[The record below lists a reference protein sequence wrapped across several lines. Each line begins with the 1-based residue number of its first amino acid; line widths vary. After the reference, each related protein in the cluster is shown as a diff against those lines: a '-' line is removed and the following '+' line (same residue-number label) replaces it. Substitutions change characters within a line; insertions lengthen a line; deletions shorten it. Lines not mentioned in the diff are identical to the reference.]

1 MSVGNPLQTPELH
14 PLIPRFEWNARNVY
28 EDTSALY
35 YRLSRELIGDGKLL
49 VLASHIPATQ
59 PAPNLFFSA
68 VHYLLMREPNRH
80 HRLRA
85 FFHDLTPRP
94 NTRDDPYPIFRE
106 FCLTH
111 VQELRDLLE
120 TRSVQLNE
128 IGRCAFFMP
137 VFNFISARVGGEPF
151 AVIEV
156 GSSAGLNLLWD
167 RYAYDYG
174 LRTLYGDTSSS
185 IVLRC
190 ALRGSKRPPLE
201 QPPPPVAFRFGID
214 LAPQDVRDEDAM
226 LWLRALV
233 WPEHVDRARHME
245 KAIALARQHPPLV
258 LQGDA
263 LDLVPRALDAISP
276 DLPVLLFHSFV
287 LNQFPA
293 QARERYYAMLTERS
307 AGRRLFDMAI
317 EPREWPAPLVLT
329 TYKDR
334 GYFEQTLASCDV
346 LGRWIEWYE

>member
-1 MSVGNPLQTPELH
+1 MNVGNPLHAPEQH
-14 PLIPRFEWNARNVY
+14 PLIPRFEWNARHVY

-35 YRLSRELIGDGKLL
+35 YRLTRELIGDGKLL

-68 VHYLLMREPNRH
+68 VHYLLMREPNLSH
-80 HRLRA
+80 PLRE
-85 FFHDLTPRP
+85 FFHDLTPNP
-94 NTRDDPYPIFRE
+94 NTRDDPYPVFRA
-106 FCLTH
+106 FCLTYAD
-111 VQELRDLLE
+111 EMRELLE

-128 IGRCAFFMP
+128 IGRCAFFLP
-137 VFNFISARVGGEPF
+137 VFNFVSERVGGAPF

-167 RYAYDYG
+167 QYAYDYG
-174 LRTLYGDTSSS
+174 DGTLYGAPASD

-190 ALRGSKRPPLE
+190 EVRGAKRPPLLHAA
-201 QPPPPVAFRFGID
+201 PPVALRFGID
-214 LAPQDVRDEDAM
+214 LAPQDVCNEDEM
-226 LWLRALV
+226 LWLRSLV
-233 WPEHVDRARHME
+233 WPEHVERAIHME
-245 KAIALARQHPPLV
+245 KAIALAQQRPPLV
-258 LQGDA
+258 IQGDA

-276 DLPVLLFHSFV
+276 EMPVLLFHSFV

-293 QARERYYAMLTERS
+293 EARARYYAMLTERS
-307 AGRRLFDMAI
+307 AGRSLYDAAI
-317 EPREWPAPLVLT
+317 EPSEWPAPLVLT

-346 LGRWIEWYE
+346 LGRWLEWYE